1 MVLEKAPALGI
12 IEEDVHHSAVHVSN
26 LTAICPKFHAAQ
38 QRHTSV
44 PRILEGQINLK
55 VPATASVVGRWRD
68 EEDAVGFYVYCTNE
82 ALYTRKK
89 KRLGKSPCVVRH
101 LRTCCI

>member
-44 PRILEGQINLK
+44 PRIRG
-55 VPATASVVGRWRD
+55 
-68 EEDAVGFYVYCTNE
+68 
-82 ALYTRKK
+82 
-89 KRLGKSPCVVRH
+89 
-101 LRTCCI
+101 